1 MPESLEPT
9 VPRRQLHL
17 LLYGAVF
24 LIVFVVPGGAAL
36 LARSVS
42 TLDPLL
48 AAALAEVVAIFVFLL
63 ALRRLR

>member
-9 VPRRQLHL
+9 VPRRRLHL
-17 LLYGAVF
+17 LLYGVVF

-48 AAALAEVVAIFVFLL
+48 AAVLAEVVALFVFLL

>member
-9 VPRRQLHL
+9 VPRRRLHL

-48 AAALAEVVAIFVFLL
+48 AAVLAEVVAIFVFLL